1 MIIISDSSSLIL
13 LEKSELL
20 NKLTEKTK
28 IIIPN
33 KVYEE
38 VVKEG
43 LRKNYTDAIKINNL
57 VKNKRVIVKKIKK
70 LRDFPITLGEGEK
83 EALELYYQEK
93 ARAIIVDDKKALNV
107 CKAMNIP
114 YITVHIV
121 LMDMLKEKMINKQ
134 QALDSLKILDREG
147 RYSSDIILHYY
158 NQISEV
164 K

>member
-1 MIIISDSSSLIL
+1 MKEKIEIDIIIYPEGKGLDKIYSISSMQ
-13 LEKSELL
+13 
-20 NKLTEKTK
+20 
-28 IIIPN
+28 IPN
-33 KVYEE
+33 VVTQGNTIEE
-38 VVKEG
+38 AK
-43 LRKNYTDAIKINNL
+43 
-57 VKNKRVIVKKIKK
+57 KR
-70 LRDFPITLGEGEK
+70 LK